1 MVMGLSQTSIVLNTK
16 NTDLSRTVWSH
27 KMKALQARRS
37 LQEALA
43 NLAALSY
50 SETDPEVRAI
60 QRQLAII
67 DLLNP
72 ELQQITN

>member
-1 MVMGLSQTSIVLNTK
+1 
-16 NTDLSRTVWSH
+16 
-27 KMKALQARRS
+27 MKALQARRS

-60 QRQLAII
+60 QRQLATI